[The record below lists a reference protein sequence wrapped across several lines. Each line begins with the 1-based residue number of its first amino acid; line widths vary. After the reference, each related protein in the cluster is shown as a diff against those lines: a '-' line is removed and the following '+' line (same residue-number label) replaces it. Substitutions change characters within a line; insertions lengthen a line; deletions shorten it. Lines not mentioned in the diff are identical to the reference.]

1 MKIIEPY
8 QITAE
13 ILNLIHRAEK
23 YLVLVSPYVNFQG
36 WEVMKK
42 ALVGAQNRGVNI
54 FFYTRLEADN
64 HKSWEEIENL
74 GIIPKFVKN
83 LHAKLYYNESSG
95 IVTSM
100 NLLVSSNLNAIEF
113 GVLHNT
119 KEDLLELK
127 SFVKNFLE
135 PYVEHEKPS
144 DAEMYLTKEK
154 FITVLKTEL
163 LKHFNRVHCSWDKAH
178 YELIVNG
185 VSFHFC
191 IDKIKNVFWIKVR
204 FSSIGCFGK
213 LDYIH
218 NFKEK
223 IAKKELVDFETDQ
236 KGILIMYKNSFS
248 TFFLDN
254 LRVNEK
260 QKLLNFIITFVLE
273 VLDFK
278 VYCRGLKF
286 SMED

>member
-42 ALVGAQNRGVNI
+42 KLVGAQNRGVNI

-64 HKSWEEIENL
+64 HKSWEEIESL

-135 PYVEHEKPS
+135 PYVEYEKPS
-144 DAEMYLTKEK
+144 DAEMYLIKEK

-163 LKHFNRVHCSWDKAH
+163 FKHFYRVHCSWDKAH
-178 YELIVNG
+178 YKLIVNG
-185 VSFHFC
+185 VSFYFC
-191 IDKIKNVFWIKVR
+191 IDKIKNIFWIKVR

-213 LDYIH
+213 NIH
-218 NFKEK
+218 IFKEK

-236 KGILIMYKNSFS
+236 KSILTMYKNSFS

-260 QKLLNFIITFVLE
+260 QKLLEYIINFVLNW
-273 VLDFK
+273 LDFK
-278 VYCRGLKF
+278 VHCRDLKF
-286 SMED
+286 STED

>member
-1 MKIIEPY
+1 
-8 QITAE
+8 
-13 ILNLIHRAEK
+13 
-23 YLVLVSPYVNFQG
+23 
-36 WEVMKK
+36 MKK

-95 IVTSM
+95 IITSM

-119 KEDLLELK
+119 KEDLLDLK

-154 FITVLKTEL
+154 FINILVSELSHELK
-163 LKHFNRVHCSWDKAH
+163 KNVYCNWDKNCYRLQAKNQF
-178 YELIVNG
+178 YFG
-185 VSFHFC
+185 
-191 IDKIKNVFWIKVR
+191 IDKVKNIFWITAIASGVEEQNAHIFIRENKIEDLAD
-204 FSSIGCFGK
+204 FQIGNGAISVAF
-213 LDYIH
+213 
-218 NFKEK
+218 EK
-223 IAKKELVDFETDQ
+223 PLST
-236 KGILIMYKNSFS
+236 SFIEK
-248 TFFLDN
+248 

-260 QKLLNFIITFVLE
+260 QKLLEYIINFVLNW
-273 VLDFK
+273 LDFK

-286 SMED
+286 STED